1 MADDSQVETSS
12 GAAIVTAIIFNG
24 AIALACL
31 AVFLYLRPRNRRIYD
46 KRIVSSQVPQNR
58 KPRALQK
65 GVFAWFTDLVTRPDK
80 EILAETGLDGY
91 FFLRYLRMM
100 FFYALAGLPLLWP
113 VLMSLTATSH
123 GGLTGLNKLQFGNI
137 SPSQRNRY
145 YAHVFFSWLYFGLLI
160 FMIYRELLFYTAVRA
175 AALTCPAYR
184 TRISSRTIFI
194 ASVPKHQLNEAYL
207 AQLFPGVE
215 HVYVG
220 RDVKDLE
227 DLVKQRSK
235 LLGKVEGAANKV
247 LKKAIKARM
256 KAGGAGSDNLDDY
269 VKKWPTHRLKFLIG
283 EKVETL
289 EYAKK
294 EIPELNSKITTSQK
308 SVESKEPLSA
318 AFITFQTQSQAE
330 AASQVLSSSEPLRM
344 TPKFIG
350 LTPDEVYWPNLR
362 VPWWKRMLRATGA
375 AWSATCLIVFWAIPV
390 AFVGFISQIDQLIA
404 LFHWMSF
411 LKKLPSV
418 LYGLVSS
425 LLPIILLAVLMML
438 LPIII
443 RMLAKRA
450 GAPSNTH
457 VEYYTQKVYFIF
469 QLVQVFFV
477 TTVASSAMAVLPV
490 LVHGDSVNVLEMLQN
505 KVPAASN
512 FYISYFLLQAL
523 VPFGMGMLQI
533 VAVLLYYAFSK
544 FLDGTPRKK
553 WNRQN
558 GLSSVGWGTEFPPYT
573 LLACITIIYSIIAPF
588 LLLFAALLFGL
599 AYVLYL
605 HNLTFISKPSNGRGI
620 FYARAIKQLFAGL
633 YTAELC
639 LVALFVFSKRW
650 APVVLEAV
658 MVLVTI
664 YAQMKLGEAFNP
676 MLLNLPRTLTY
687 VEDVPLLGSDEAL
700 DDDDLNHAKGHKR
713 VSSEDALIDLEAG
726 TSTANGSE
734 SRSFKDRIYNFLMP
748 HKTLTPH
755 VLRQTLLSDPVW
767 TTRPTPLTAE
777 EERVAYL
784 NPAFGDDGDVVW
796 LPSDPYGWA
805 EQLAAQLQ
813 AAGIK
818 AHTDG
823 ARVDLGEKKAVL
835 EVGDENVP
843 IYSPESDY

>member
-1 MADDSQVETSS
+1 MADDATVETSS
-12 GAAIVTAIIFNG
+12 GAAIVTALIFNG

-46 KRIVSSQVPQNR
+46 KRIVSAAVPESR
-58 KPRALQK
+58 RPRSLTK
-65 GVFAWFTDLVTRPDK
+65 GVFTWFTDLVTRPDK
-80 EILAETGLDGY
+80 EVLAEVGLDGY

-100 FFYALAGLPLLWP
+100 FIYSLVGMPLLWP

-137 SPSQRNRY
+137 SASQRNRY

-160 FMIYRELLFYTAVRA
+160 FMIYRELMFYTAVRA
-175 AALTCPAYR
+175 AVLTSPAYR
-184 TRISSRTIFI
+184 TRISSRTVFI
-194 ASVPKHQLNEAYL
+194 SSVPKHHINEAYL

-227 DLVKQRSK
+227 DLVKQRTK

-256 KAGGAGSDNLDDY
+256 KAGGAGSDNLEDY

-283 EKVETL
+283 KKVETL

-294 EIPELNSKITTSQK
+294 EMPDLNSKITKSQG
-308 SVESKEPLSA
+308 VVDSKEPLSA
-318 AFITFQTQSQAE
+318 AFITFHTQSQAE
-330 AASQVLSSSEPLRM
+330 AACQVLSSSEPLQM
-344 TPKFIG
+344 TPKNVG
-350 LTPDEVYWPNLR
+350 LTPEEVYWPNLR
-362 VPWWKRMLRATGA
+362 LPWWKRMLQATGA
-375 AWSATCLIVFWAIPV
+375 TWAATALIIFWAIPV

-404 LFHWMSF
+404 LFPWMSF
-411 LKKLPSV
+411 LHNLPSV
-418 LYGLVSS
+418 LFGLVSS

-438 LPIII
+438 LPIFI

-450 GAPSNTH
+450 GAPSKTH
-457 VEYYTQKVYFIF
+457 IEYYTQKVFFIF

-490 LVHGDSVNVLEMLQN
+490 LIHGEGINVLEMLQN

-523 VPFGMGMLQI
+523 VPFGMGLLQI
-533 VAVLLYYAFSK
+533 VAVVLYYVFSK
-544 FLDGTPRKK
+544 FLDGTPRKM
-553 WNRQN
+553 WNRKN
-558 GLSSVGWGTEFPPYT
+558 ALSSIGWGTEFPPYT
-573 LLACITIIYSIIAPF
+573 LLACITVIYAIIAPF
-588 LLLFAALLFGL
+588 ILLFAVILFGL

-620 FYARAIKQLFAGL
+620 FYARAVKQLFAGL

-639 LVALFVFSKRW
+639 LVALFVFAKRW
-650 APVVLEAV
+650 APVVLEVV

-676 MLLNLPRTLTY
+676 MLMHLPRTLTH
-687 VEDVPLLGSDEAL
+687 VEDTPLVGSDDGVEEV
-700 DDDDLNHAKGHKR
+700 DMNHPKGHKR
-713 VSSEDALIDLEAG
+713 VSSEDALIDMEMG
-726 TSTANGSE
+726 TSTAGTGGT
-734 SRSFKDRIYNFLMP
+734 RSIRDRALNFFMP
-748 HKTLTPH
+748 HRTLSPH
-755 VLRQTLLSDPVW
+755 ALIQTLLSDPVW
-767 TTRPTPLTAE
+767 NTRPTPLTADQ
-777 EERVAYL
+777 ERVAYL
-784 NPAFGDDGDVVW
+784 NPAFGDEGDVVW

-805 EQLAAQLQ
+805 EKLAADLQ
-813 AAGIK
+813 ASGIK

-823 ARVDLGEKKAVL
+823 ARVDVGEKKAIL
-835 EVGDENVP
+835 EVNGADVP
-843 IYSPESDY
+843 IYSPEADY